1 MRATS
6 VAHPGTTTSALTH
19 LNSYQGKRIIM
30 TGGTGSIGSKVFETL
45 QSVKDIRIV
54 VFSRK
59 PQNLNY
65 HPNVSIMPLNL
76 KDPQ

>member
-1 MRATS
+1 
-6 VAHPGTTTSALTH
+6 
-19 LNSYQGKRIIM
+19 M
-30 TGGTGSIGSKVFETL
+30 TGGTGSIGSKVLETL
-45 QSVKDIRIV
+45 LTVKDIRIV

-65 HPNVSIMPLNL
+65 NPSVSIMPLNL